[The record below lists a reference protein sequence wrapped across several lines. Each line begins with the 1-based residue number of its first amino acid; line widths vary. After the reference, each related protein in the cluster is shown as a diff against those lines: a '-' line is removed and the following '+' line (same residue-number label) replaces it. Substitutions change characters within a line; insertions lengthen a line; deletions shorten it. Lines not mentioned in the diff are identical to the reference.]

1 MTPQLEKVFFN
12 YILKNKKF
20 FDIVKPYF
28 FRNSEIQ
35 FVYGVIRA
43 YITKAPDTQ
52 IPTPRQILDMVSLED
67 KDRVITKEILKSI
80 LQVDLKEYDEKN
92 FIEPKF
98 NAWVLSNR
106 LKTGTVDIIDE
117 TRNLDTVS
125 DFHAAIEAANKIRGI
140 VDEMSSLNFVQDEDL
155 GSDFDDPESHV
166 QDTSKFKIKSGFETL
181 DHMLGGGWDVQTLNC
196 IMAETNNGKC
206 TFSDTE
212 ITIRDIKSGNKKSD
226 SINRIFEIIEAD
238 SLLEGKYDSPLYDKF
253 IEAYYVNDLQ
263 VLTPNGWVDIEGIG
277 KTIEFEEWRI
287 FSSGGKELI
296 CADKHL
302 LYRCDNIDFS
312 NRKCDLTEIYCEN
325 LQLGDLIMTKDG
337 PEMIMEFELT
347 GEKSHMYDLQL
358 SEGSNKQYY
367 TNDILSHNSLW
378 MQNFAVMSANN
389 GYNVLYIT
397 LEMSER
403 KVTKRLGA
411 MRLKIPINDYDKM
424 SKDVDFIKK
433 RIKSLSSSEGGD
445 IFDKKV
451 GKIISR
457 FWAAGTATVVD
468 FDNYIQKLKEK
479 KDIKI
484 DLIIV
489 DYITLVAAPK
499 GLGVDNL
506 YTKGKHLAEG
516 LRALGAKYKCPVI
529 TGVQVAKDAWNSSD
543 ITLESVPESKAIA
556 ETADTF
562 FAIIRTEE
570 MKRQNLYRFKLLKQ
584 RDGDFLKSQI
594 RISLNPTYLTLENDQ
609 FIDQ

>member
-12 YILKNKKF
+12 YILVNKKYF
-20 FDIVKPYF
+20 EIVKPFF

-35 FVYGVIRA
+35 FVYGVVRNYMLVA
-43 YITKAPDTQ
+43 SDSK
-52 IPTPRQILDMVSLED
+52 IPSPRQILDMVNLED
-67 KDRVITKEILKSI
+67 KEGVITKDILKSI

-117 TRNLDTVS
+117 TRNLDS
-125 DFHAAIEAANKIRGI
+125 ISEFEKAIEAANRIKAI
-140 VDEMSSLNFVQDEDL
+140 VDEMSSTNFVQDDDL
-155 GSDFDDPESHV
+155 GSDFDEPENHV
-166 QDTSKFKIKSGFETL
+166 QDSSKFKVKCGFDTI
-181 DHMLGGGWDVQTLNC
+181 DHMLGGGWDISTLNV
-196 IMAETNNGKC
+196 IMAQTN
-206 TFSDTE
+206 
-212 ITIRDIKSGNKKSD
+212 
-226 SINRIFEIIEAD
+226 
-238 SLLEGKYDSPLYDKF
+238 
-253 IEAYYVNDLQ
+253 
-263 VLTPNGWVDIEGIG
+263 
-277 KTIEFEEWRI
+277 
-287 FSSGGKELI
+287 GGK
-296 CADKHL
+296 
-302 LYRCDNIDFS
+302 
-312 NRKCDLTEIYCEN
+312 
-325 LQLGDLIMTKDG
+325 
-337 PEMIMEFELT
+337 
-347 GEKSHMYDLQL
+347 
-358 SEGSNKQYY
+358 
-367 TNDILSHNSLW
+367 SLW
-378 MQNFAVMSANN
+378 MQNFAVRAADM
-389 GYNVLYIT
+389 GFNVLYVT

-403 KVTKRLGA
+403 KVMKRLGA

-424 SKDVDFIKK
+424 SNDVNLIKK
-433 RIKSLSSSEGGD
+433 RIANLSKQEGGD

-451 GKIISR
+451 GKIITK
-457 FWAAGTATVVD
+457 FWAAGTATCSD

-484 DLIIV
+484 DMIIV
-489 DYITLVAAPK
+489 DYITLIAPVK
-499 GLGVDNL
+499 GLGGDNL

-516 LRALGAKYKCPVI
+516 LRALGAKYQCPVI

-594 RISLNPTYLTLENDQ
+594 KLNLNPTYLTLEGDQ
-609 FIDQ
+609 FLDQ